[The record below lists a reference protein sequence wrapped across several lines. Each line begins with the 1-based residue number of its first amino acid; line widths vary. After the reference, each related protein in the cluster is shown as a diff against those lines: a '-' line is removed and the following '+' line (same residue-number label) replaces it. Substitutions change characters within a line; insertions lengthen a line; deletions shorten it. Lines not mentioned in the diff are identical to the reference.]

1 MHCGEGNTLNLIP
14 EKHSYDD
21 YLIESDVMDFSHP
34 LIKEKIRELIS
45 FQMSE
50 IDIVRV
56 VFNYVRDSIAHS
68 WDIQSQR
75 VTCKASE
82 VLTHKEGICYAK
94 SNLLAA
100 MLRSVNIP
108 TGFCYQRLTLF
119 DTPEKGHCIHA
130 LNGVYIESLN
140 KWIRLDARGNKPGI
154 QSEFSLDEERLAFR
168 INKQYGEIDYPIIY
182 AAPNAKT
189 IHTLETSK
197 KALNMYRN
205 HLPDF
210 L

>member
-1 MHCGEGNTLNLIP
+1 MNLIP

-21 YLIESDVMDFSHP
+21 YLIESDVIDYSHP
-34 LIKEKIRELIS
+34 LIKEKVSELIS
-45 FQMSE
+45 SQMSE
-50 IDIVRV
+50 SDIVRV
-56 VFNYVRDSIAHS
+56 LFNYVRDSIAHS
-68 WDIQSQR
+68 WDIQSKR

-82 VLTHKEGICYAK
+82 VLTYEEGICYAK
-94 SNLLAA
+94 SNLFAA
-100 MLRSVNIP
+100 MLRSLDIP

-119 DTPEKGHCIHA
+119 DTPDKGYCIHA
-130 LNGVYIESLN
+130 LNGVFMKDLN
-140 KWIRLDARGNKPGI
+140 RWIRLDVRGNKPGI
-154 QSEFSLDEERLAFR
+154 QSEFSLDEEQLAFR
-168 INKQYGEIDYPIIY
+168 INEEYSEIDYPIIY

-197 KALNMYRN
+197 NALNMYKN

>member
-1 MHCGEGNTLNLIP
+1 MNLIP
-14 EKHSYDD
+14 EKSSYDD
-21 YLIESDVMDFSHP
+21 YLIESDVIDFLHP
-34 LIKEKIRELIS
+34 LIKEKVSELIS
-45 FQMSE
+45 SQMSE
-50 IDIVRV
+50 SDIVRV
-56 VFNYVRDSIAHS
+56 LFNYVRDSIAHS
-68 WDIQSQR
+68 WDIQSQQ

-82 VLTHKEGICYAK
+82 VLTYEEGICYAK

-119 DTPEKGHCIHA
+119 DTPEKGYCIHA
-130 LNGVYIESLN
+130 LNGVYIKSLN

-168 INKQYGEIDYPIIY
+168 INGQYDEIDYPIIY
-182 AAPNAKT
+182 GEPNAKT
-189 IHTLETSK
+189 IHTLETNK
-197 KALNMYRN
+197 DALEMYKS

-210 L
+210 I